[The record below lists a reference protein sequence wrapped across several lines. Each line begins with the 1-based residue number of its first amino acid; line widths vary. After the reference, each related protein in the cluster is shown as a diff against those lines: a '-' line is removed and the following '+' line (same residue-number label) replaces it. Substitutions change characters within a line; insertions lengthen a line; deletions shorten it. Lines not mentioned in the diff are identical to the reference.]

1 MSNSR
6 HKNIRMD
13 MWDYTNPALYMVKIC
28 TQDRIYRFGEID
40 ANNNVV
46 LTLAGKMIAQEIDAL
61 SDKFSNVDVDYTMI
75 MPNHVHMLIGINLD
89 AREQNPV
96 PLGRVIGTLKSRTT
110 VRYNR
115 GMKKGYVPPFNK
127 RLWQAG
133 YYETVVRN
141 ERMAEELRYYI
152 SNNPAVWKDDLEM
165 TFVPE
170 STTRV
175 DATPDGSSHD
185 M

>member
-13 MWDYTNPALYMVKIC
+13 TWDYTNPAMYMVTIC
-28 TQDRIYRFGEID
+28 TEHRLHRFGEID
-40 ANNNVV
+40 ANNNVI
-46 LTLAGKMIAQEIDAL
+46 LSMAGKMVTQEICAL
-61 SDKFSNVDVDYTMI
+61 PEHFAHVDLDYTI
-75 MPNHVHMLIGINLD
+75 VMPNHVHMLIGINLRL
-89 AREQNPV
+89 REQRPI
-96 PLGRVIGTLKSRTT
+96 PLGRVIEAFKSRTT
-110 VRYNR
+110 VRYTR
-115 GMKKGYVPPFNK
+115 GVKLGYVPPFNK

-133 YYETVVRN
+133 YYETAVRN

-152 SNNPAVWKDDLEM
+152 SSNPAAWEDDLEM

-175 DATPDGSSHD
+175 DATPKGDGNET
-185 M
+185 